1 MTEFRAWALSL
12 LGPRGGRQGFSTRH
26 PKESPRAA
34 MVVHGTL
41 ACFIKIG
48 VLKSLDLASLMTAR
62 GSTTQHLLKTM
73 PPIQGIHFDWVAHYK
88 GCAACGT

>member
-1 MTEFRAWALSL
+1 
-12 LGPRGGRQGFSTRH
+12 
-26 PKESPRAA
+26 

-48 VLKSLDLASLMTAR
+48 VLKSLDLASRMTTR

-73 PPIQGIHFDWVAHYK
+73 PPIQGIHFDWIAHCK
-88 GCAACGT
+88 GCTACGT